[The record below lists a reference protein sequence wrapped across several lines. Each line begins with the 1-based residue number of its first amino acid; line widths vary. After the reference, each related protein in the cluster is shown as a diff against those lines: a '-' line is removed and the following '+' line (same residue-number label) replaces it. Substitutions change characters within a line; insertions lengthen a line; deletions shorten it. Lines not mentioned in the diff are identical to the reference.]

1 MVQDDTLAVV
11 QWVQAVAVALQALEE
26 MLLLTTQ
33 DQVMVK
39 AALAVQAQQHIFQVH
54 QLLTQVAEAVQVTAV
69 QAVQVLVLVVQEEQV
84 DQITLLLQ

>member
-1 MVQDDTLAVV
+1 LAVV

-54 QLLTQVAEAVQVTAV
+54 QLLTQVAVAQALFQVKLLEMPVQVVA
-69 QAVQVLVLVVQEEQV
+69 QRVQV
-84 DQITLLLQ
+84 